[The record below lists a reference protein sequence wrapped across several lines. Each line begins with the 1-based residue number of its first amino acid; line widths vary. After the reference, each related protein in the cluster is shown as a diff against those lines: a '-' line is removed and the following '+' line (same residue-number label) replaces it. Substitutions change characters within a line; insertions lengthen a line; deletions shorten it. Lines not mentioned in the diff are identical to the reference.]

1 MKRHL
6 FGLAISAA
14 IAFGGVSG
22 ASATTSSNP
31 LSTLQLLFDTNDFYV
46 ENTSTDLSSFLTLL
60 GNTYNTPGGYAT
72 IVSAFENATNITPA
86 YVSQFLATG
95 TQNTVTASDGDVNPN
110 DWVVTLTFTNVG
122 SSGTIAYSG
131 GLQGA
136 PASVSGTFSGSGAIA
151 APGPIAGA
159 GLPVV
164 LGLIGFGLYRRRNAV
179 AA

>member
-22 ASATTSSNP
+22 ASANP
-31 LSTLQLLFDTNDFYV
+31 LSTLQLLYDGNAFYV
-46 ENTSTDLSSFLTLL
+46 ENPSTDLSSFLTLL
-60 GNTYNTPGGYAT
+60 GDTYNSPSGYAT
-72 IVSAFENATNITPA
+72 IVSAFTSATNITPT
-86 YVSQFLATG
+86 YLSQFLATG
-95 TQNTVTASDGDVNPN
+95 TQATVTASDGDANNPY
-110 DWVVTLTFTNVG
+110 DWVVDLTFTNVG
-122 SSGTIAYSG
+122 SSGTIKYAVAQG
-131 GLQGA
+131 GA
-136 PASVSGTFSGSGAIA
+136 SSSVSGTFSGSGSIA
-151 APGPIAGA
+151 APGPISGA